1 MLTSVHWAATFTTM
15 NFVSGM
21 PVLFGFAMY
30 VYSLHELKAIANLSS
45 AL

>member
-1 MLTSVHWAATFTTM
+1 MQWAATFTRM

-30 VYSLHELKAIANLSS
+30 EYLLLGSRLLLMFHGLL
-45 AL
+45 